1 MGGLERRGV
10 RVMTGAPWGGGEEA
24 GVERQAQS
32 SGAKVPSPT
41 RVAGCLSPL
50 SSGSGPSGTLVL
62 VLRPRVP
69 CDSVWLSPG
78 IGPFASSLS
87 PGLSPRRGLAR
98 SSCQAAPRCRQP
110 RRPSAAQRG
119 RGVGQRGVAARPHS
133 APCPQERPVASS
145 WACGVRTRDV
155 GRGDKVSVNQEEQ
168 VRTVYGAVSFS
179 MGLL

>member
-1 MGGLERRGV
+1 
-10 RVMTGAPWGGGEEA
+10 MTGALWGGGEEA

-50 SSGSGPSGTLVL
+50 SSGTGPSGTLVL

-78 IGPFASSLS
+78 NRAFCQ
-87 PGLSPRRGLAR
+87 LA
-98 SSCQAAPRCRQP
+98 QP
-110 RRPSAAQRG
+110 RPQPQTGAGTQLLPGRASLPAATPAQRCPAWQRG
-119 RGVGQRGVAARPHS
+119 RSAGCGGS
-133 APCPQERPVASS
+133 APLCPLPVAYSC
-145 WACGVRTRDV
+145 ACGVRARDV

-179 MGLL
+179 MGQL